1 MKTKLNT
8 KGFSKKVYSKDEV
21 KAILDS
27 LDTRFFFR
35 SPSKLKEPTQS
46 KNDEVN
52 KHQSKVKS

>member
-1 MKTKLNT
+1 MNNT
-8 KGFSKKVYSKDEV
+8 KNPSKKVYSKDEV

-27 LDTRFFFR
+27 LDTRFSFR